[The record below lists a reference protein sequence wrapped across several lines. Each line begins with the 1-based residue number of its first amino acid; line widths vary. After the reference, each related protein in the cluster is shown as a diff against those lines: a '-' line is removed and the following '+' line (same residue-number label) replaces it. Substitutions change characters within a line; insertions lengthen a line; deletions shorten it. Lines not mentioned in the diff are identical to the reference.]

1 MSPTFSFSFR
11 ASALALAA
19 LLAGCASSSHYAEQ
33 VPPLE
38 VPADYGRGRDT
49 SGVSAPAL
57 SAPATL
63 APETSAD
70 VRANP
75 WWRGFG
81 DERLARMVDQALAAN
96 ANLSAAGFA
105 LRRARLEVGLAS
117 NAQRPQPT
125 AGLESSLSRELDGG
139 SSQQSH
145 RLQAGLSWEADLFGR
160 LAAQRDVQAWR
171 AQASADDLQATA
183 LALVGDVCRYY
194 WTLAYLNQSIRAGEQ
209 DLAALAR
216 IQQLVEVQHAEGD
229 VSRLEPR
236 EAQQRLET
244 RRAAQDVL
252 LQERVEVRNALAV
265 LLDGQHW
272 PQHDEPASLEA
283 LQTLTVR
290 EGLPAELLGRRPD
303 LRAAER
309 RLRASLA
316 EVDVTM
322 RSYYP
327 SLSLTGALGGSS
339 IALSDVVRHPAVVL
353 GASLNLPFL
362 NVARM
367 RLSTEAA
374 GVSYLQAASGFRTTL
389 HTALQDV
396 DNALSAR
403 QRLQAQREARERA
416 HQAAQ
421 EVARMYEARYRE
433 GASPLRTWLDAQQ
446 ELRSAEL
453 ALAQALRDQA
463 GNDVKLALALGGA

>member
-1 MSPTFSFSFR
+1 MSPTFSSF
-11 ASALALAA
+11 ALALAA
-19 LLAGCASSSHYAEQ
+19 LLAGCASSGHYAAQ
-33 VPPLE
+33 VASLE
-38 VPADYGRGRDT
+38 VPAEYGRGRDT
-49 SGVSAPAL
+49 FDASAQAL
-57 SAPATL
+57 SPLPTL
-63 APETSAD
+63 APERGSNVQA
-70 VRANP
+70 AP
-75 WWRGFG
+75 WWRDFG
-81 DERLARMVDQALAAN
+81 EERLARMVDHALAAN
-96 ANLSAAGFA
+96 ANLTAAGFA
-105 LRRARLEVGLAS
+105 LRRARLEFGLAS
-117 NAQRPQPT
+117 DALFPQSS
-125 AGLESSLSRELDGG
+125 AGLESSISRDFDGG

-183 LALVGDVCRYY
+183 LALVGDICRYY
-194 WTLAYLNQSIRAGEQ
+194 WKLAYLNQSIRAGEQ

-216 IQQLVEVQHAEGD
+216 IQQLVEVQHTEGD

-252 LQERVEVRNALAV
+252 LQERVEVRNALTV
-265 LLDGQHW
+265 LLDGRPW
-272 PQHDEPASLEA
+272 PQQDEPASLHA

-290 EGLPAELLGRRPD
+290 AGLPAELLGRRPD

-316 EVDVTM
+316 EVDATVL
-322 RSYYP
+322 SYYP

-339 IALSDVVRHPAVVL
+339 TALSDVLRHPAAML
-353 GASLNLPFL
+353 GASLKLPFL

-374 GVSYLQAASGFRTTL
+374 GVSYLQAASEFRTTL
-389 HTALQDV
+389 HTALQEV

-403 QRLQAQREARERA
+403 ERLQAQREVRQRA
-416 HQAAQ
+416 YQAAQ

-433 GASPLRTWLDAQQ
+433 GARPLRTWLDAQQ
-446 ELRSAEL
+446 ELRSSEL
-453 ALAQALRDQA
+453 ALAQVLRDQV
-463 GNDVKLALALGGA
+463 GNDVKLVMALGGS